1 MPDPGDRMAA
11 RYRELARDEPPPAL
25 DAAILAAS
33 RRAVGSRPGGAARWA
48 GPVSIAAVLV
58 LGLSISLRMQVEQPG
73 IETSSARME
82 PAVREQPSAATP
94 PPAVS
99 APTEAPRADA
109 NVASGTDP
117 AKKHER
123 EVAPL
128 QAQRRATPAPV
139 PAAPIAKPAARDE
152 FAPAPPREAAARPGL
167 AKEAVRPPAPMAD
180 AAPAARDPLPG
191 PADNRVA
198 AASVAAPAPMAS
210 APIAASAASASP
222 PPAPAA
228 PAPRGFAPEPGAS
241 PQDSAAPQ
249 APRPAAPA
257 AMRAA
262 TAERREATSQGAV
275 GAQPP
280 ILDAEAAKRASP
292 EAQLERI
299 ARLRE
304 AKRDEEADRAL
315 EEFRRS
321 HPDYRIPAAL
331 WERVRNR

>member
-109 NVASGTDP
+109 NVASGTEP
-117 AKKHER
+117 AKKRER

-139 PAAPIAKPAARDE
+139 PAAPIAKPAARDD
-152 FAPAPPREAAARPGL
+152 FAPAPPREA
-167 AKEAVRPPAPMAD
+167 AVRPPAPMAD

-191 PADNRVA
+191 PAGNRVA

-222 PPAPAA
+222 PSPPAA

-257 AMRAA
+257 ATRAA
-262 TAERREATSQGAV
+262 TAERREAQGAA

-304 AKRDEEADRAL
+304 SRRDEEADRAL